1 MAVVLPRQETTLGT
15 ISRYALPFIL
25 SKLMGLLGP
34 KTESAT
40 QKIATGIQTGT
51 IDPRIFATPEVQTS
65 LKALGLWDKP
75 EMQSLIS
82 SALENVETGR
92 GQTTMAGVPGQVG
105 APVALGTQGLLGTM
119 PQLPKPF
126 SMQEFR
132 ATQEKEQAARE
143 TELYARKK
151 RAEMQLEQEFAIDPD
166 KVTAIV
172 QANPELYQ
180 DMDIT
185 VRGVGK
191 VNVYTAIERRQ
202 DELKAREEVEKL
214 RQGFEDKFY
223 ANSGSVSRARNA
235 ALKFFVTRGIDEDYL
250 SSGDPLAQTLEPLFR
265 RYFGKQTMSDKE
277 ITLYRADVNRLLDE
291 GNRNTGR
298 LGKRAHLTMEEINKN
313 KVSLIDKDFK
323 PTEAPPLHETSGNI
337 PTPEEWTSYDWSK
350 AKKETAGFDKRV
362 EDKARELMAKGLFDV
377 NTKKPATIEQA
388 RIAAR
393 KILGL

>member
-25 SKLMGLLGP
+25 SKLMGLLGGP

-65 LKALGLWDKP
+65 LKALGLWDRP

-202 DELKAREEVEKL
+202 DELKAQEEAEKL
-214 RQGFEDKFY
+214 RQTYEDKY
-223 ANSGSVSRARNA
+223 AGNTQLYSQRKTALLNLVMRPEEKSTMQMIIDAFTGTGLPDKADKIQGMNVSA
-235 ALKFFVTRGIDEDYL
+235 E
-250 SSGDPLAQTLEPLFR
+250 E
-265 RYFGKQTMSDKE
+265 KQ
-277 ITLYRADVNRLLDE
+277 RLLRIE
-291 GNRNTGR
+291 ANREIKSMNSDLMR
-298 LGKRAHLTMEEINKN
+298 LGKRALLPIEKIAQ
-313 KVSLIDKDFK
+313 FK
-323 PTEAPPLHETSGNI
+323 EFGEDLKSTEAPPLHETDKNVPTPTEKAII
-337 PTPEEWTSYDWSK
+337 PTGETAKQIESK
-350 AKKETAGFDKRV
+350 AK
-362 EDKARELMAKGLFDV
+362 ELISKGAFNLQT
-377 NTKKPATIEQA
+377 NKLLTIEEA
-388 RIAAR
+388 RIIAR
-393 KILGL
+393 KLLGK